1 MIRIFLSACLSLL
14 MLSATAQT
22 LYPVADVPKNLLPY
36 ASAVVRNMETVTE
49 VKDLNTTI
57 SRYKVAV
64 TILNKNGESNADMV
78 IWYDK
83 SRRIKYIKGAVYD
96 EYGKQTAKIS
106 EKNFSDFSAGD
117 GFSMFVDT
125 RLKHYKPSVMTYP
138 YTLEHEYEVQAR
150 QTLNFEDWNPNGS
163 TGTAVQHS
171 VYKFICPPD
180 FDIRYKEMN
189 YAGKADIGSGLNGQK
204 VYTWEANNLPALR
217 NEPYSPRPDTYET
230 VVKVVPV
237 KFTYEGYSGSFTNWD
252 NLGKWIY
259 DKLLTGRTS
268 LPLATV
274 AEMHS
279 LTDSIKDVKLK
290 AKAIYEYMQRKS
302 RYVSIQVGIGGYQ
315 PFYATDVDKLSYGD
329 CKGLVNYTQA
339 LLKAV
344 NIDSYYCVVHA
355 GNLKKSLLLDFA
367 SMTQANHIILC
378 LPLKGDTT
386 WMECTSKDIPFGYLG
401 DFTDDRWV
409 LACTSDG
416 GKLMHTPRYSTADSK
431 QIRKA
436 MLTLK
441 ADGELSGNMTTTFE
455 GWQYENRPNIPGET
469 SDEIKNAKERYAI
482 NNLEIEKLSLKP
494 IKTQQPQNREDMQFT
509 ARDYAA
515 ESSGRLYFMA
525 NLANRYTSVPREV
538 RNRTTDVYINR
549 GYTDEDEIV
558 YQIPSG
564 YRLDS
569 APLSVKLE
577 KPFGRFT
584 ATATF
589 NDKNQIVYKRK
600 LELIDGTYAKSDY
613 DELVNFYQRVADA
626 DNYKVALIKTN

>member
-1 MIRIFLSACLSLL
+1 MIRVFVLACLNLL
-14 MLSATAQT
+14 LLSATAQT
-22 LYPVADVPKNLLPY
+22 FYPAAEIPKSLLPY
-36 ASAVVRNMETVTE
+36 ASAVVRNMEMTTE
-49 VKDLNTTI
+49 VKDLNTTVNHH
-57 SRYKVAV
+57 KVAV
-64 TILNKNGESNADMV
+64 TILNKNGEDNADMV

-83 SRRIKYIKGAVYD
+83 GRRIKFIKGRVYD
-96 EYGKQTAKIS
+96 EYGKPTAKFS
-106 EKNFSDFSAGD
+106 EKDFLDFSAGD

-138 YTLEHEYEVQAR
+138 YTLEYEYEVQSR
-150 QTLNFEDWNPNGS
+150 QTLNFEDWNPNGN

-180 FDIRYKEMN
+180 FAMRYKEMN
-189 YAGKADIGSGLNGQK
+189 YAGKLDIGTTPAGQK
-204 VYTWEANNLPALR
+204 AYTWEANNLLALR
-217 NEPYSPRPDTYET
+217 DEPYSPRPDTYET
-230 VVKVVPV
+230 VVKIVPE
-237 KFTYEGYSGSFTNWD
+237 KFIYEGYSGSFTNWND
-252 NLGKWIY
+252 LGKWIY
-259 DKLLTGRTS
+259 DKLLAGRAA
-268 LPLATV
+268 LPPTTI

-279 LTDSIKDVKLK
+279 LTDTIKDVKLK

-302 RYVSIQVGIGGYQ
+302 RYVSIQVGIGGFQ
-315 PFYATDVDKLSYGD
+315 PFSATEVDKLSYGD

-344 NIDSYYCVVHA
+344 NIDSYYCVVNA
-355 GNLKKSLLLDFA
+355 GSMKKSLFPDFA

-386 WMECTSKDIPFGYLG
+386 WMECTNKDIPFGYLG

-416 GKLMHTPRYSTADSK
+416 GKLMHTPKYSTADSK

-436 MLTLK
+436 LLTLK
-441 ADGELSGNMTTTFE
+441 DDGELSGNMTTTFE
-455 GWQYENRPNIPGET
+455 GWQYENRPNVPGEN

-482 NNLEIEKLSLKP
+482 NNLEIEKLLLKP
-494 IKTQQPQNREDMQFT
+494 VKTQQPLNHEEMQFT

-515 ESSGRLYFMA
+515 SSSGRLFFMA

-549 GYTDEDEIV
+549 GYTDVDEIV
-558 YQIPSG
+558 YQIPAG

-569 APLSVKLE
+569 APLLVNIQ
-577 KPFGRFT
+577 KPFGSFT
-584 ATATF
+584 ATATL
-589 NDKNQIVYKRK
+589 NDKNQVVYKRK
-600 LELIDGTYAKSDY
+600 LEVKDGTYAKSAYED
-613 DELVNFYQRVADA
+613 LVNFYQRVADA
-626 DNYKVALIKTN
+626 DSYKVALVKN